1 MPLVARGDGAD
12 IVSINHNSGMTVTD
26 TASSDVFVEGFPI
39 HRVTDLNQTHS
50 TGSGTHET
58 PLSAGSSTV
67 FANGL
72 AVGRFGD
79 AYSCGALLTFI
90 TQTTVFAGG

>member
-26 TASSDVFVEGFPI
+26 TASTDVFVEGMPV

-50 TGSGTHET
+50 TGSGSHAT
-58 PLSAGSSTV
+58 PLAVGSSTV

-79 AYSCGALLTFI
+79 TYSCGAMLTLM